1 MYICAAL
8 RIRPGPGLPLH
19 WNLTPN
25 YAQASLG
32 ETTRPVTSWLDA
44 VPGHACWSAY
54 CLPAD
59 YGEILFIAA
68 NRQGTQHQR
77 MVQGSGCARGT
88 VAHHG
93 CMHASCKRTLIAADA
108 QVSRSVA
115 GSWRSRARFRHRYLL
130 SAGTSSPS
138 PLRGA
143 LCPCLGVLSSFE
155 GLTGH
160 ESF

>member
-93 CMHASCKRTLIAADA
+93 CMHAVCKRTTLIA
-108 QVSRSVA
+108 VLMP
-115 GSWRSRARFRHRYLL
+115 RSRGLL
-130 SAGTSSPS
+130 RD
-138 PLRGA
+138 RGGVVPA
-143 LCPCLGVLSSFE
+143 SGIGVPPFGWNKLSLPAPRSTLPVLGGSLVI
-155 GLTGH
+155 
-160 ESF
+160 

>member
-1 MYICAAL
+1 MCSASHQTRTRPTTAL
-8 RIRPGPGLPLH
+8 ELD
-19 WNLTPN
+19 PN

-44 VPGHACWSAY
+44 VPGHACWSVC

-59 YGEILFIAA
+59 YGEGLFIAA
-68 NRQGTQHQR
+68 NRQRTQHQR
-77 MVQGSGCARGT
+77 MVQGSGGARGI
-88 VAHHG
+88 VAHHD
-93 CMHASCKRTLIAADA
+93 CMHAVCKRTTLIA
-108 QVSRSVA
+108 VLMP
-115 GSWRSRARFRHRYLL
+115 RSRGPLRDRGGVVPALGIGVPPFGWNKL
-130 SAGTSSPS
+130 SL

-143 LCPCLGVLSSFE
+143 ICPCLGVLSSFE